1 MRNVE
6 RKTITFDKIIL
17 GIMDAEIEK
26 RGGRTTYTALVS
38 EALAD
43 KFALELKV
51 SLLEEKAKSK

>member
-51 SLLEEKAKSK
+51 RLLEEKAKSK

>member
-17 GIMDAEIEK
+17 GIRDAEIEK